1 MKEPVIYSNESP
13 KRKFS
18 LKPFATN
25 TQKRYP
31 DVRMNEPI
39 PQQFSA
45 VSLLPQPGYINFS
58 QGSSP
63 YVNAYEATDQMQD
76 QVNRAN
82 RSNLAE

>member
-1 MKEPVIYSNESP
+1 M
-13 KRKFS
+13 
-18 LKPFATN
+18 N

-31 DVRMNEPI
+31 DVRMNELI

-45 VSLLPQPGYINFS
+45 VPLLPQPGYINFS

-76 QVNRAN
+76 QMNRAN
-82 RSNLAE
+82 RSNLDES